1 MQLQQINEVFGISLS
16 AIEHSAHN
24 SNIQLNSGIYQ
35 NVLSK
40 IENQYG
46 SKFLK
51 FDISPENYMK
61 YKNGKTSSII
71 KSDTGGI
78 QEHVGFEAVEMVNLV
93 DSIFTEVD
101 RYYTT
106 KIMIE
111 FNEAW
116 AKVKTSLLDHKLDRK
131 EKNETLTEIA
141 EAIKEL
147 QQLQHDVE
155 YIPVKE

>member
-16 AIEHSAHN
+16 AIEHSVHN

-46 SKFLK
+46 SEFLK

-78 QEHVGFEAVEMVNLV
+78 SEHAGFEAVEMVKNRCQAPFCM
-93 DSIFTEVD
+93 SG
-101 RYYTT
+101 TT
-106 KIMIE
+106 
-111 FNEAW
+111 
-116 AKVKTSLLDHKLDRK
+116 LHRG
-131 EKNETLTEIA
+131 
-141 EAIKEL
+141 
-147 QQLQHDVE
+147 
-155 YIPVKE
+155 